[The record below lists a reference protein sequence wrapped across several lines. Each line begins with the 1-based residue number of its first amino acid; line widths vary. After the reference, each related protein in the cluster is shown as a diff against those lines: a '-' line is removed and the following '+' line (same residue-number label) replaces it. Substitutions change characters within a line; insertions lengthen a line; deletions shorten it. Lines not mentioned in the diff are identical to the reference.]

1 MKKTVTINGDVYTF
15 GRFEPVYNGKTNIF
29 HLYDR
34 PSQEKIQAFEEWDK
48 KITIQ
53 GMIGWTY
60 NFSIFGEVKDEEG
73 KRHEVKI
80 TRDYNWI
87 LN

>member
-1 MKKTVTINGDVYTF
+1 MKKTITINGDVYTY

-29 HLYDR
+29 HLYER

-53 GMIGWTY
+53 GMIG
-60 NFSIFGEVKDEEG
+60 
-73 KRHEVKI
+73 
-80 TRDYNWI
+80 
-87 LN
+87 

>member
-1 MKKTVTINGDVYTF
+1 MQKTITINGDVYTY
-15 GRFEPVYNGKTNIF
+15 GRFEPVYNGKTSIF
-29 HLYDR
+29 DLYDR
-34 PSQEKIQAFEEWDK
+34 PSQEKIEAFEEWDK

-53 GMIGWTY
+53 GMIGWSWS
-60 NFSIFGEVKDEEG
+60 FSIFGEVKDEEG

-87 LN
+87 LD